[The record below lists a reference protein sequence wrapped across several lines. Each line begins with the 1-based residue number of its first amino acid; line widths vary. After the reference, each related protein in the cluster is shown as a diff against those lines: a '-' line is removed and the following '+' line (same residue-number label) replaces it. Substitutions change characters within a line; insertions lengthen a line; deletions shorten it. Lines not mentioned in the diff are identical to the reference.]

1 MLILVLVFPL
11 LGFLSGGLF
20 GRFMGLGISYITT
33 LFTFFSF
40 LISFSL
46 LCDIINTGNVYILK
60 LTEWI
65 YVDSLDLDWSFCFD
79 SLTAIMLVIV
89 TFISTLVHLYSTEYM
104 ENDPH
109 LPRFMS
115 YLSLF
120 TFFMLILV
128 TANNFLQM
136 FVGWEGVGVS
146 SYLLINFWFTRIQAN
161 KAAIKAMLINRVGD
175 FALLLA
181 IFTIYFVFNSLNY
194 DIVFTTFPYFQEY
207 RLVVGMYQIPVMD
220 VICILLFIGAMGK
233 SAQLGLHTWLPD
245 AMEGPTPV
253 SALIHAAT
261 MVTAGVFLISRCSWF
276 FEASPFTL
284 NFVTLIGST
293 TAFFAATTG
302 LFQNDMKKVIAY
314 STCSQLGYMIFAC
327 GLSSYE
333 VGMFHLSNHAF
344 FKALLFLG
352 AGSVIHALSDEQDMR
367 KMGGVR
373 KILPFSYAVMLV
385 GSFALMG
392 FPFLAGFYSKDVILE
407 ISYATFSV
415 CGHFSYILGTLAAFC
430 TAFYSIR
437 LLYLVFLSA
446 PNGNKAVIF
455 NAHEGTIRMTFPLFI
470 LCILSIFVGYLSK
483 DLFIGFGTDFWG
495 SAILMNPARYA
506 ISDIE
511 FIDWKIKIL
520 PLIVTLLGAFF
531 AFYLYDQKI
540 NAFFELKK
548 GKTYIKL
555 NHFFNKK
562 WYFDRIYNQFVAQKA
577 LNESYYFFYKTV
589 DRGLIEKVGPFGI
602 VGKINS
608 IVDNVRNYQTGSIT
622 DYLEYFFIAIFL
634 IVLFLTKALYTT
646 VALLM
651 ICYFCIN
658 FKNIINGLKAN
669 LSILVEKLTGH
680 KKH

>member
-1 MLILVLVFPL
+1 MLLLILVFPF
-11 LGFLSGGLF
+11 LGFLSGSLF
-20 GRFMGLGISYITT
+20 GRFIGLGISYITT
-33 LFTFFSF
+33 MFTFFSF
-40 LISFSL
+40 LISIRL
-46 LCDIINTGNVYILK
+46 LIEIASTGDVYIVKML
-60 LTEWI
+60 EWI
-65 YVDSLDLDWSFCFD
+65 YIDSLVLDWNFCFD
-79 SLTAIMLVIV
+79 SLTAVMLVIV

-120 TFFMLILV
+120 TCFMLILV

-194 DIVFTTFPYFQEY
+194 DIVFSLASLSENSRIIFGNFE
-207 RLVVGMYQIPVMD
+207 IPTID
-220 VICILLFIGAMGK
+220 LICIFLFIGAMGK

-261 MVTAGVFLISRCSWF
+261 MVTAGVFLVSRCSYI
-276 FEASPFTL
+276 FEFSPFTL
-284 NFVTLIGST
+284 NIIILIGSAT
-293 TAFFAATTG
+293 TFFASTTG

-333 VGMFHLSNHAF
+333 VGLFHLSNHAF

-373 KILPFSYAVMLV
+373 RILPLSYSIMLI

-392 FPFLAGFYSKDVILE
+392 FPFLAGFFSKDVILE
-407 ISYATFSV
+407 ISYGTYTI
-415 CGHFSYILGTLAAFC
+415 CGQFSYILGTLAAFA

-437 LLYLVFLSA
+437 LLYLVFLAS
-446 PNGNKAVIF
+446 PNSNKNVIF
-455 NAHEGTIRMTFPLFI
+455 NAHEGSIRMAFPLFI
-470 LCILSIFVGYLSK
+470 LCILSIFVGYLTK
-483 DLFIGFGTDFWG
+483 DLFIGFGTDYWG
-495 SAILMNPARYA
+495 PALFVSPYKYVL
-506 ISDIE
+506 SDIE
-511 FIDWKIKIL
+511 FLDVRFKLL
-520 PLIVTLLGAFF
+520 PLIVTLLGASSSFLLYKYGLKSYYNLKQTSLFIFF
-531 AFYLYDQKI
+531 Y
-540 NAFFELKK
+540 
-548 GKTYIKL
+548 T
-555 NHFFNKK
+555 FFNKK
-562 WYFDRIYNQFVAQKA
+562 WYFDRIYNEFISQNA
-577 LNESYYFFYKTV
+577 LISSYNYFYKTI

-602 VGKINS
+602 VNAVKTTSTGIKK
-608 IVDNVRNYQTGSIT
+608 YQTGNIRN
-622 DYLEYFFIAIFL
+622 YLIYFTIFIFVIIICKKIIFFI
-634 IVLFLTKALYTT
+634 
-646 VALLM
+646 
-651 ICYFCIN
+651 
-658 FKNIINGLKAN
+658 
-669 LSILVEKLTGH
+669 
-680 KKH
+680 